1 MASPPSPSRRR
12 QASTPAEAS
21 AGRRSLAT
29 TLKQPPGWRNG
40 IRDGLK
46 HHCPKGLAGSNPA
59 PGTTCAYLAVKRS
72 LRPILRGPM
81 GIESNLAE
89 LGELLSKAREE
100 LRILDEQI
108 LFQSDVFE
116 EAKTRMLVAETPLAD
131 REYRIARD
139 DLRRMESER
148 ARIRD
153 SISELQAEQDRLLDR
168 LLAHST
174 Q

>member
-1 MASPPSPSRRR
+1 
-12 QASTPAEAS
+12 
-21 AGRRSLAT
+21 
-29 TLKQPPGWRNG
+29 
-40 IRDGLK
+40 
-46 HHCPKGLAGSNPA
+46 
-59 PGTTCAYLAVKRS
+59 
-72 LRPILRGPM
+72 M

-89 LGELLSKAREE
+89 LGDLLSRARED
-100 LRILDEQI
+100 LRILEEQI
-108 LFQSDVFE
+108 VFQSDVFE

-139 DLRRMESER
+139 DLRRMEGER